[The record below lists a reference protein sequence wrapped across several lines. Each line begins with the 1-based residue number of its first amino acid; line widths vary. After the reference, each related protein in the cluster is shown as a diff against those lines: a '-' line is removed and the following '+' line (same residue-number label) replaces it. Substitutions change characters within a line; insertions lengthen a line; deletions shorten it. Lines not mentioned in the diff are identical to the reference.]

1 MAQGAPNGTGS
12 RLGGRWHGLG
22 WLKAG
27 GSPGPGP
34 CRVCARS
41 GLSLYRAGPERYSV
55 RGRSLFVRSRLGRV
69 WRRQEGLRVGPVL
82 ITAHCD
88 SAPRVAASCGPA
100 FHACWWPTG
109 SNQRSARALSFA
121 FMHARRVETSRTPT
135 KTHASALTSTHAT
148 ALGRGQRAHA
158 RVRARTHTHTFDS
171 RARNSVGAQHK
182 RTRACTRAY
191 STHARTYT
199 QGTYVRAHTHT

>member
-1 MAQGAPNGTGS
+1 M
-12 RLGGRWHGLG
+12 L
-22 WLKAG
+22 
-27 GSPGPGP
+27 
-34 CRVCARS
+34 
-41 GLSLYRAGPERYSV
+41 GLSDTPPVAAVCLSAVDSDGSGDVER
-55 RGRSLFVRSRLGRV
+55 
-69 WRRQEGLRVGPVL
+69 GLRVGPVL

-158 RVRARTHTHTFDS
+158 RVRARAHT
-171 RARNSVGAQHK
+171 
-182 RTRACTRAY
+182 RTR
-191 STHARTYT
+191 STLAHVTALGHNTNAR
-199 QGTYVRAHTHT
+199 VRAHAPTPRTHVRTRKERTCARTHTREPAVCARTSQLLCVDSLVRTTALASKNTMSCIQ